1 MGAGQ
6 SKSETIFSRYPGDS
20 EVLPGVKVTPAVLE
34 RLAQQQQQ
42 QQLQQQQAN
51 NQHGQEQLRNLQLAY
66 ENQLLEQ
73 QRNYEQQVGQLKEQ
87 QEMLLAQQQ
96 QQEQQQEF
104 AQIETAPQ
112 IVYQVDE
119 AALSDEINKLR
130 ELHEGE
136 VQSLKAE
143 LATAESNAIQVLQNE
158 LAAEKAAAEAN
169 KIEMQ
174 AMLEK
179 AREEAERSM
188 SKSDELEQLRQMADA
203 QCLTS
208 MSLQEA
214 VMAEHKK
221 AQQMVADAEA
231 RVAAE
236 RHEFL
241 ANKSAEKAEMI
252 AKTRKFFSPHEQ
264 RQICGGIMEK
274 VAQCYTENATTSLN
288 CANLVRELTSCVQPE
303 KAQYL
308 SQHKHA

>member
-6 SKSETIFSRYPGDS
+6 SKAETIFSRYPGDS

-42 QQLQQQQAN
+42 QQQQAN
-51 NQHGQEQLRNLQLAY
+51 NQQGEEEMRNLQIAY
-66 ENQLLEQ
+66 EKELLEQ

-87 QEMLLAQQQ
+87 KEMLLAQQQ
-96 QQEQQQEF
+96 QQQEQQQAPLHVQSES
-104 AQIETAPQ
+104 APQ
-112 IVYQVDE
+112 IIYQVDE
-119 AALSDEINKLR
+119 AALNDEISKLR
-130 ELHEGE
+130 ENFEGDLE
-136 VQSLKAE
+136 SLKAE
-143 LATAESNAIQVLQNE
+143 MAMEQSNAIQVVQSE
-158 LAAEKAAAEAN
+158 LAAEKAAAVESIN
-169 KIEMQ
+169 EMAAQ
-174 AMLEK
+174 LER
-179 AREEAERSM
+179 AREEAQKSLA
-188 SKSDELEQLRQMADA
+188 KSDELEQLRQMADA

-208 MSLQEA
+208 TALQEA

-308 SQHKHA
+308 SQHKHV